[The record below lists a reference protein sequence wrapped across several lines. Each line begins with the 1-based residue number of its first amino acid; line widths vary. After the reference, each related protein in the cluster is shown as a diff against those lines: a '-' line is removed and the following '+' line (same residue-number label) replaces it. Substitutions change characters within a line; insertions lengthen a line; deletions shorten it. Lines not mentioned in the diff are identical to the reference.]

1 MTNKKKKSFYIIL
14 TFLISGLLFSFQPSQ
29 PKVFVI
35 GDSISMFYGPY
46 LKESLKGFL
55 RYDRK
60 GGNGEGFEDLDHPA
74 GSNGGDSNM
83 VFSYLKEL
91 EEDPGFSTD
100 YLLVNCGLHDIKTDP
115 KTGKVNISAWKYKDN
130 LKHIV
135 SLSHK
140 MKVKMIWVNTTPV
153 VDSIHNS
160 RMNGFH
166 RYNKDVIKYNEIA
179 RNVMQKNNIPVIDLY
194 KFTQKFIPE
203 AYHDHV
209 HFNKEIREK
218 QADFIAGNLVRI
230 TNKTKS

>member
-1 MTNKKKKSFYIIL
+1 MTNRKKKSFYIIL
-14 TFLISGLLFSFQPSQ
+14 TFLISGLLFSFQLSQ

-83 VFSYLKEL
+83 VLSYLKTLAKNPE
-91 EEDPGFSTD
+91 FSTD
-100 YLLVNCGLHDIKTDP
+100 YLMINCGLHDIKTDS
-115 KTGKVNISAWKYKDN
+115 KTGKINVSPHKYKDN
-130 LKHIV
+130 LEAIV
-135 SLSHK
+135 HLSRK
-140 MKVKMIWVNTTPV
+140 MRTKMIWVNTTPV

-166 RYNKDVIKYNEIA
+166 RYNKDVIKYNKIA
-179 RNVMQKNNIPVIDLY
+179 RKIMKKNNIPVIDLY

-218 QADFIAGNLVRI
+218 QAVFIAGNLVRI
-230 TNKTKS
+230 VSKE